1 MKAYNEGM
9 EDPKD
14 QIQEELKKG
23 NTTVEQ
29 TKGVAK
35 AES

>member
-1 MKAYNEGM
+1 MKADDEGV
-9 EDPKD
+9 EEPKD
-14 QIQEELKKG
+14 RKQEELKKG
-23 NTTVEQ
+23 STTVEQ